1 MLIITEQHHLALIC
15 INMSSNI
22 TPVMDFKGYRVD
34 IKHCWVDGTPTK
46 VYFIENMPFTFETLN
61 NSQKEDQ
68 WILYEC
74 SLNPEFTFEQMNK
87 NSEYLHAEQMHPMY
101 FDVPTIT
108 VETMPD
114 ERL

>member
-1 MLIITEQHHLALIC
+1 MSC

-22 TPVMDFKGYRVD
+22 TSVMDLNKGYRVD

-61 NSQKEDQ
+61 RSQKEDQ

-74 SLNPEFTFEQMNK
+74 SLNPEFTFEQMLK
-87 NSEYLHAEQMHPMY
+87 NGDYLHVEQMHPMF

-114 ERL
+114 EKI

>member
-1 MLIITEQHHLALIC
+1 
-15 INMSSNI
+15 
-22 TPVMDFKGYRVD
+22 
-34 IKHCWVDGTPTK
+34 
-46 VYFIENMPFTFETLN
+46 
-61 NSQKEDQ
+61 
-68 WILYEC
+68 
-74 SLNPEFTFEQMNK
+74 LNPEFTFDQMNK